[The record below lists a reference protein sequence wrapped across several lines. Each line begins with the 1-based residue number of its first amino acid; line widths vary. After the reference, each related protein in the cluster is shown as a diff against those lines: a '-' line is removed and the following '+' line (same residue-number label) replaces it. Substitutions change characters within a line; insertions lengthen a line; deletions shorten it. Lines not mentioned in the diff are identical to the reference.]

1 MMDLAQQAAEFLVK
15 DEYDRAIAIY
25 EECIAADPSV
35 MFNYWMLGLTLLLQG
50 REEEAQAC
58 WFSAIVAYDS
68 AEIEAGTRE
77 LIEILEIEG
86 IKRLEAGKFN
96 QAEIIYLQIIEQVP
110 DRAIAYKNLGN
121 AALNQGKLEEAIAY
135 YQQGIEL
142 EPNEAISYYHLAI
155 AFHQQDK
162 LEEAIAFYE
171 QFLKFNANDPIAWNN
186 LGNALQRQ
194 GKFAEAIDCYQKSLT
209 LDGNNALTYNN
220 LGTAFNSQ
228 GNLAAALGCFE
239 QGLILEPNNA
249 ESHYNL
255 ATFYQDQRLYEK
267 ALACCDR
274 AIEIEP
280 NYTDAYWTR
289 SLILL
294 RLGDFKRGFIEYEW
308 RWRRKENK
316 PRSLAKPIWNGENL
330 AGKTIL
336 LQAEQGMGDLIQ
348 FIRYVPL
355 LVKLGGCVVVE
366 CHPPLV
372 RLLKTVADIEKVVAI
387 GETLPEFDVYIPLL
401 SLARIFGTTLETI
414 PSEIPYLKPGESVS
428 LKPEIPPSNC
438 LKVGLVWAGNPE
450 HPSDRQRSTSLGN
463 FLPLFNL
470 KNITFYSLQKGAK
483 SAEINEITCPVNL
496 LDLNNKI
503 NDFAD
508 TSAVIS
514 QLDLV
519 ITVDTSVAHLAG
531 ALGKPVWVLLCYNA
545 DWRWMTERE
554 DSPWYP
560 TMRLFR
566 QNRSGD
572 WQELLHRVEQVL
584 AKLTVDILSNKS
596 VN

>member
-1 MMDLAQQAAEFLVK
+1 MVNLAQQAAEFLLQ
-15 DEYDRAIAIY
+15 DEYDQAIAIY
-25 EECIAADPSV
+25 EECIAADPNV
-35 MFNYWMLGLTLLLQG
+35 MFNYWMLGLTFLLQG

-58 WFSAIVAYDS
+58 WLSAILSGNSV
-68 AEIEAGTRE
+68 EIETWTRE
-77 LIEILEIEG
+77 LIEILETEG
-86 IKRLEAGKFN
+86 IQRLEAGKYE
-96 QAEIIYLQIIEQVP
+96 QAERIYLQIIEQVP

-121 AALNQGKLEEAIAY
+121 VALHQGKLVEAIAY
-135 YQQGIEL
+135 YQKGIEL
-142 EPNEAISYYHLAI
+142 EPNEAITYYHLAI
-155 AFHQQDK
+155 AFHQLDR
-162 LEEAIAFYE
+162 LEEAIACYRE
-171 QFLKFNANDPIAWNN
+171 FLGFNPNDPITLNN

-194 GKFAEAIDCYQKSLT
+194 GKFAEAIDCYQKSLA
-209 LDGNNALTYNN
+209 LDDTNALAYNN

-228 GNLAAALGCFE
+228 GNLAAALACFE

-255 ATFYQDQRLYEK
+255 ATFYQEQRLYEK

-274 AIEIEP
+274 AIEINP
-280 NYTDAYWTR
+280 NYADAYWTR

-294 RLGDFKRGFIEYEW
+294 RLGDYKRGFIEYEW
-308 RWRRKENK
+308 RWQRKENK
-316 PRSLAKPIWNGENL
+316 PRTLSKHIWDGANL

-355 LVKLGGCVVVE
+355 LVKLEGCVVVE

-372 RLLKTVADIEKVVAI
+372 RLLKSVTDIKKVVAI
-387 GETLPEFDVYIPLL
+387 GDRLPEFDVYIPLL
-401 SLARIFGTTLETI
+401 SLPRILGTTLETI
-414 PSEIPYLKPGESVS
+414 PAEIPYLKPWESVS
-428 LKPEIPPSNC
+428 LKLEIPSSNC

-450 HPSDRQRSTSLGN
+450 HPSDRQRSCSLQD
-463 FLPLFNL
+463 FLPILNL
-470 KNITFYSLQKGAK
+470 QNIVFYSLQKGVK
-483 SAEINEITCPVNL
+483 SAEINEISCPTNL
-496 LDLNNKI
+496 LDLSSKI

-531 ALGKPVWVLLCYNA
+531 ALGKRVWVLLCYNA
-545 DWRWMTERE
+545 DWRWLTERE

-566 QNRSGD
+566 QNRRGD
-572 WQELLHRVEQVL
+572 WQELIERL
-584 AKLTVDILSNKS
+584 AQSLQELATNKQG
-596 VN
+596 

>member
-1 MMDLAQQAAEFLVK
+1 MMDLAQQAAEFLDK
-15 DEYDRAIAIY
+15 DEYDRAIALY

-35 MFNYWMLGLTLLLQG
+35 LFNYWMLGLSLLLQG

-58 WFSAIVAYDS
+58 WFSGMVAGDS
-68 AEIEAGTRE
+68 PEMEAGTRE
-77 LIEILEIEG
+77 LVEILEVEG
-86 IKRLEAGKFN
+86 IQRLEAGKYE
-96 QAEIIYLQIIEQVP
+96 QAERIYLQMIEQVP

-121 AALNQGKLEEAIAY
+121 AALNLGKLEEAIAY

-142 EPNEAISYYHLAI
+142 EPNEAITYYHLAI
-155 AFHQQDK
+155 AFHQLDK
-162 LEEAIAFYE
+162 LEEAIAYYQE
-171 QFLKFNANDPIAWNN
+171 FLKFNANDPIAWNN

-194 GKFAEAIDCYQKSLT
+194 GKFAEAIDCYQKSLS

-228 GNLAAALGCFE
+228 GNLAAALACFE
-239 QGLILEPNNA
+239 QGLILEANNA

-255 ATFYQDQRLYEK
+255 ATFYQEQRFYEK

-280 NYTDAYWTR
+280 NYADAYWSR

-294 RLGDFKRGFIEYEW
+294 RLGDFKRGFLEYEW

-316 PRSLAKPIWNGENL
+316 PRILSKPIWDGSNL
-330 AGKTIL
+330 TGKTIL

-372 RLLKTVADIEKVVAI
+372 RLLKSVADIEKVVAI

-401 SLARIFGTTLETI
+401 SLPRILGTTLETI
-414 PSEIPYLKPGESVS
+414 PAEIPYLKPVESLS
-428 LKPEIPPSNC
+428 LKAEMPPSNC

-450 HPSDRQRSTSLGN
+450 HPSDRQRSTSLDN

-470 KNITFYSLQKGAK
+470 KHITFYSLQKGAK

-496 LDLNNKI
+496 LDLSNKI

-514 QLDLV
+514 QVDLV

-531 ALGKPVWVLLCYNA
+531 ALGKRVWVLLCYNA

-572 WQELLHRVEQVL
+572 WQELIERL
-584 AKLTVDILSNKS
+584 ARSLQELASSNQC
-596 VN
+596 